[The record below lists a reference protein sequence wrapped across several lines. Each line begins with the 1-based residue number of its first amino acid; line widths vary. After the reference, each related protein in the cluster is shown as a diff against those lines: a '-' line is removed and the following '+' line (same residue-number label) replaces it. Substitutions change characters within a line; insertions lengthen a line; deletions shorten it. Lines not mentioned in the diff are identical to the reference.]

1 MNAASVAVVGAGLA
15 GIACARA
22 LRDAG
27 VHCRVFES
35 RRGPGGRLATRRFAA
50 ASFDHGAQYLT
61 ATDDRFRSVL
71 EAACDAGAAGIWVPD
86 FAGKSSRD
94 LWVGV
99 PAMSALPRFLAQGL
113 DIEYGAHITRVDR
126 MRRRGWALLDDRG
139 VAHSDFTA
147 IVLALP
153 APDAA
158 ALASGRTQ
166 LAARVKLVA
175 MAPCWAAM
183 AAFEPPLTGMPDA
196 ASPGDPTLAWFAR
209 DGSKPGRVGADAWV
223 LHASADWSRAAFDR
237 PAASVQDALLERF
250 LAKNGQARPR
260 LVLSDAHRWRHARVE
275 TPLGEP
281 FLFDADAGLAFCGD
295 WCLDA
300 RAEAAWLSG
309 TAVGAELAKPQP
321 AARSGRLR
329 GSR

>member
-1 MNAASVAVVGAGLA
+1 MNSASVAVVGAGLA

-35 RRGPGGRLATRRFAA
+35 QRAAGGRLATRRFAA
-50 ASFDHGAQYLT
+50 TSFDHGAQYLT
-61 ATDDRFRSVL
+61 ATDDRFRAVL
-71 EAACDAGAAGIWVPD
+71 EAAREAGAAGLWTPV
-86 FAGKSSRD
+86 FTGESSRD

-99 PAMSALPRFLAQGL
+99 PGMSALPRFLAQGL
-113 DIEYGAHITRVDR
+113 DIEYGARITRLDR
-126 MRRRGWALLDDRG
+126 FRRRGWALLDDRG
-139 VAHSDFTA
+139 VAHTDFTA

-153 APDAA
+153 APAAA
-158 ALASGRTQ
+158 ALASKHTR

-183 AAFEPPLTGMPDA
+183 AAFEPALAGMPDA
-196 ASPGDPTLAWFAR
+196 GFPGDPALAWFAR
-209 DGSKPGRVGADAWV
+209 DGSKPGREGADAWV
-223 LHASADWSRAAFDR
+223 LHASAEWSREAFDR
-237 PAASVQDALLERF
+237 PAVSVRDALLERF
-250 LAKNGQARPR
+250 FARNGQRRPR
-260 LVLSDAHRWRHARVE
+260 LLVSDAHRWRHARVE

-309 TAVGAELAKPQP
+309 TAVAAALAKPQP
-321 AARSGRLR
+321 AAGSGRLR

>member
-1 MNAASVAVVGAGLA
+1 
-15 GIACARA
+15 
-22 LRDAG
+22 
-27 VHCRVFES
+27 VFES
-35 RRGPGGRLATRRFAA
+35 QRAPGGRLATRRFAA
-50 ASFDHGAQYLT
+50 AGFDHGAQYLT
-61 ATDDRFRSVL
+61 ATDDRFRAVL
-71 EAACDAGAAGIWVPD
+71 EAAREAGAAGLWTPV
-86 FAGKSSRD
+86 FAGESSRD

-99 PAMSALPRFLAQGL
+99 PGMSALPRFLAQGL
-113 DIEYGAHITRVDR
+113 DIEYGARITRLER
-126 MRRRGWALLDDRG
+126 IRRRGWALLDDRG
-139 VAHSDFTA
+139 VAHTDFTA

-158 ALASGRTQ
+158 ALASGRTR

-175 MAPCWAAM
+175 MAPCWAVM
-183 AAFEPPLTGMPDA
+183 AAFEPPLAGVPDA
-196 ASPGDPTLAWFAR
+196 TSPGDPTLAWFAR
-209 DGSKPGRVGADAWV
+209 ESSKPGREGADAWV

-237 PAASVQDALLERF
+237 PARSAQEALLERF
-250 LAKNGQARPR
+250 FAANGHTRPK
-260 LVLSDAHRWRHARVE
+260 LLLSDAHRWRHARVE

-281 FLFDADAGLAFCGD
+281 FLLDGDAGLAFCGD

-321 AARSGRLR
+321 AAGSGRLR